1 VPPSP
6 PGRPVWL
13 RSSLPRPAGYLHC
26 LLPGEAGEGER
37 RGRCG
42 RGDVSRGPRYI
53 LQAGQDGAQAGVFY
67 CYQRKILLLERGDL
81 SGDSKID
88 QG

>member
-1 VPPSP
+1 MGGGS
-6 PGRPVWL
+6 G
-13 RSSLPRPAGYLHC
+13 
-26 LLPGEAGEGER
+26 
-37 RGRCG
+37 
-42 RGDVSRGPRYI
+42 GDVSRGPRHI